1 MHLLSGYISINAT
14 NECIRDLD
22 TDSLPEKKKMLF
34 SYPIIYIL
42 LFVKE
47 ISCKENLAQRKKAL
61 LEYMNK
67 VQLNSEIGF
76 TKDALFIGVGY
87 F

>member
-14 NECIRDLD
+14 NESIRDLD

-47 ISCKENLAQRKKAL
+47 ISCKENLA
-61 LEYMNK
+61 
-67 VQLNSEIGF
+67 
-76 TKDALFIGVGY
+76 
-87 F
+87 

>member
-42 LFVKE
+42 LFV
-47 ISCKENLAQRKKAL
+47 
-61 LEYMNK
+61 
-67 VQLNSEIGF
+67 SEIYLQGNLSIEKESLNRVYEQSA
-76 TKDALFIGVGY
+76 TKLLNRFY
-87 F
+87 

>member
-14 NECIRDLD
+14 NECIRDLE

-42 LFVKE
+42 LFVNEIYLQGKLRIEKE
-47 ISCKENLAQRKKAL
+47 SLYRVYEQSA
-61 LEYMNK
+61 
-67 VQLNSEIGF
+67 
-76 TKDALFIGVGY
+76 TKL
-87 F
+87 

>member
-42 LFVKE
+42 LFV
-47 ISCKENLAQRKKAL
+47 
-61 LEYMNK
+61 
-67 VQLNSEIGF
+67 SEIYLQRNLSIEKESLNREYEQSA
-76 TKDALFIGVGY
+76 TKLLDRFY
-87 F
+87 

>member
-42 LFVKE
+42 LFV
-47 ISCKENLAQRKKAL
+47 
-61 LEYMNK
+61 
-67 VQLNSEIGF
+67 SEIYLQRNLSIEKESLNREYEQSA
-76 TKDALFIGVGY
+76 TKLLNRFY
-87 F
+87 

>member
-14 NECIRDLD
+14 NECIRDLE

-42 LFVKE
+42 LFVNEIYLQGKLRIEKE
-47 ISCKENLAQRKKAL
+47 SLYRVYEQSATKL
-61 LEYMNK
+61 LNRFY
-67 VQLNSEIGF
+67 
-76 TKDALFIGVGY
+76 
-87 F
+87 